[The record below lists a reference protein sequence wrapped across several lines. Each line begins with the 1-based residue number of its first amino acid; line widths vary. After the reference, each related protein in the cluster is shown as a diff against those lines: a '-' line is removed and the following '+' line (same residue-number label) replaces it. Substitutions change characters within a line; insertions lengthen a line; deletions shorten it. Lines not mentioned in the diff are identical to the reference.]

1 MRKTLTLSALLV
13 VLSLGIVWSATASAP
28 VVPSGLSGLSG
39 AEMRA
44 KPTPTPTPTG
54 PCSISCPDIPSI
66 SCSGT
71 SSCTLHFDGRD
82 GIFIITCDGHSQA
95 CI

>member
-1 MRKTLTLSALLV
+1 MKQTLIAIALLCFGMTSIAAAQTPEAITPV
-13 VLSLGIVWSATASAP
+13 SATTAAVLPFSAP
-28 VVPSGLSGLSG
+28 FTPVPL
-39 AEMRA
+39 
-44 KPTPTPTPTG
+44 TTG
-54 PCSISCPDIPSI
+54 PCTIACPGNPSI

-82 GIFIITCDGHSQA
+82 GIFIITCDGHNHA